1 MNCRGRTLAGV
12 PLWGNEW
19 ARFHP
24 NPRPTDTNSAS
35 LASRPH
41 AQRLVGSA
49 LSGLVRCCS
58 HQNLGCGGTHPP
70 PRPNKRRVCVKME
83 KTKPCYSTG
92 ARRQLP
98 PRQTRLAAS
107 TSIPLSL
114 PPCASGRA
122 TALTP
127 SGALF
132 GGRAVARAM
141 QPLPGSAQG
150 TRSSRSPRDLFDS
163 SSQGI
168 HGVAWAWD
176 DSPARSGAYGKGPAW
191 RCPRQLDTDLS
202 KVLSDELAFTRRD
215 ESWLR
220 AEAHTGFEEPPSTRP
235 VRPPPRTRLSG
246 GRPHVWERDAS
257 ALA

>member
-1 MNCRGRTLAGV
+1 MPIILVLLIGGWRAAIRAVNPRSPAVPQIVRKRFGSVCGGCGQCWPVVCPGCALADRARVSTLGGNGALGEMNCRGRTLAGV
-12 PLWGNEW
+12 PLWGNEG

-98 PRQTRLAAS
+98 PRQTQLAAS

-150 TRSSRSPRDLFDS
+150 TRSSRS
-163 SSQGI
+163 
-168 HGVAWAWD
+168 HGT
-176 DSPARSGAYGKGPAW
+176 Y
-191 RCPRQLDTDLS
+191 
-202 KVLSDELAFTRRD
+202 
-215 ESWLR
+215 
-220 AEAHTGFEEPPSTRP
+220 
-235 VRPPPRTRLSG
+235 
-246 GRPHVWERDAS
+246 
-257 ALA
+257 

>member
-1 MNCRGRTLAGV
+1 MGAV
-12 PLWGNEW
+12 PPE
-19 ARFHP
+19 P
-24 NPRPTDTNSAS
+24 PTDGYQLRLSCLSTSCTPARRVRPLGASSLLQSPEPRLRRHASA
-35 LASRPH
+35 AS
-41 AQRLVGSA
+41 
-49 LSGLVRCCS
+49 
-58 HQNLGCGGTHPP
+58 
-70 PRPNKRRVCVKME
+70 PNNRRVCVKME